1 MGDLQVSRTNSLIN
15 GHIACFSNT
24 NPIFVIRPSPERGHW
39 VMSKIRYRFNTKTLT
54 YEKFVTPLRVRIFRV
69 LSFLATASVIGAI
82 AVIIAYNYLDSPKEK
97 RLRREL
103 DQLKGQYA
111 RLNNRLDNMSAVLS
125 DLERRDDNI
134 YRVILETDSIPDAI
148 RKAGFGG
155 ADRYAGLDGFENSEL
170 MILLTQRTD
179 QLAKQIY
186 IQSRSY
192 DDLMKLAKNK
202 DKLIASIPA
211 IMPISNKDLRHAPS
225 GFGWRTHPIY
235 KTAEFHP
242 GMDFAAPEGTE
253 IYATGDGVVEA
264 ADSKAQGYGNH
275 VVINHGNGYTTL
287 YGHMSRM
294 AVKPGE
300 KVKRG
305 QVIGYVGS
313 TGLSTAP
320 HVHYEV
326 IKNGEK
332 MNPLNYYYS
341 DLTPEQYQRLIELSS
356 QPSQSFD

>member
-1 MGDLQVSRTNSLIN
+1 
-15 GHIACFSNT
+15 
-24 NPIFVIRPSPERGHW
+24 
-39 VMSKIRYRFNTKTLT
+39 MSKIRYKYNTKTLS
-54 YEKFVTPLRVRIFRV
+54 YEKFVMPLRVRV
-69 LSFLATASVIGAI
+69 LRIVSFLATASVIGAI
-82 AVIIAYNYLDSPKEK
+82 AVLIAYNYLDSPKEK
-97 RLRREL
+97 RLKREL
-103 DQLKGQYA
+103 SMMTKRYEL
-111 RLNNRLDNMSAVLS
+111 LNRRLDNMTLVLN

-155 ADRYAGLDGFENSEL
+155 ADRYMDLENFDNSAL
-170 MILLTQRTD
+170 MIRISQRVD
-179 QLAKQIY
+179 QVAKQLY
-186 IQSRSY
+186 IQSKSY
-192 DDLMKLAKNK
+192 DEVIRLAQNK
-202 DKLIASIPA
+202 DKLINSIPA

-235 KTAEFHP
+235 KTDEFHP

-253 IYATGDGVVEA
+253 IYATGDGVIEV
-264 ADSKAQGYGNH
+264 ADASAQGYGNR
-275 VVINHGNGYTTL
+275 VVIDHGNNYKTL
-287 YGHMSRM
+287 YGHMTRF

-332 MNPLNYYYS
+332 MNPVNYYYS
-341 DLTPEQYQRLIELSS
+341 DLSPEEYQRLIELSA
-356 QPSQSFD
+356 QPSQAFD

>member
-1 MGDLQVSRTNSLIN
+1 
-15 GHIACFSNT
+15 
-24 NPIFVIRPSPERGHW
+24 
-39 VMSKIRYRFNTKTLT
+39 MSKIRYRFNTKTLT

-69 LSFLATASVIGAI
+69 LSFLATASVIGAV

-97 RLRREL
+97 RLKREL
-103 DQLKGQYA
+103 EQMKAQYN
-111 RLNNRLDNMSAVLS
+111 RLNTRLDNMSAVLN
-125 DLERRDDNI
+125 DLEQRDDNI

-155 ADRYAGLDGFENSEL
+155 ADRYAGLDGFDNTQL
-170 MILLTQRTD
+170 MTSLTQRTD
-179 QLAKQIY
+179 QLAKQMY

-192 DDLMKLAKNK
+192 DELLKLARNK

-211 IMPISNKDLRHAPS
+211 IMPISNTDLRHAPS

-253 IYATGDGVVEA
+253 IYATGDGVVES
-264 ADSKAQGYGNH
+264 ADAKAQGYGNH

-305 QVIGYVGS
+305 QIIGYVGS

-326 IKNGEK
+326 LKNGER
-332 MNPLNYYYS
+332 MNPINYYYS
-341 DLTPEQYQRLIELSS
+341 DLTPEQYQRLIELAS

>member
-1 MGDLQVSRTNSLIN
+1 LFPGKANIQTQTLYLLFGLFRKPAV
-15 GHIACFSNT
+15 AA
-24 NPIFVIRPSPERGHW
+24 
-39 VMSKIRYRFNTKTLT
+39 MSKIRYRFNTKTLT
-54 YEKFVTPLRVRIFRV
+54 YEKFVTPLRVRIIRV
-69 LSFLATASVIGAI
+69 LSFLATASVIGAV

-97 RLRREL
+97 RLKREL
-103 DQLKGQYA
+103 EQMQAQYR

-125 DLERRDDNI
+125 DLERRDDNV

-155 ADRYAGLDGFENSEL
+155 ADRYAGLEGFDNTQL
-170 MILLTQRTD
+170 MTALTQRTD
-179 QLAKQIY
+179 QLAKQMY

-192 DDLMKLAKNK
+192 DDLLKLARKK
-202 DKLIASIPA
+202 DQLISSIPA

-253 IYATGDGVVEA
+253 IYATGDGVIQT
-264 ADSKAQGYGNH
+264 ADAKAQGYGNH

-294 AVKPGE
+294 AVKPGDI
-300 KVKRG
+300 VKRG
-305 QVIGYVGS
+305 QIIGYVGS

-326 IKNGEK
+326 LKNGER
-332 MNPLNYYYS
+332 MNPINYYYS
-341 DLTPEQYQRLIELSS
+341 DLTPEQYQRLIELAS